1 MSTVEDVYRDTVWQ
15 PLIAPHDLNLTPT
28 PPSLD
33 AFSPKRQ
40 LTHSVVG
47 IVLSLGVPVNM
58 TLESWPH
65 YHSQMVQLFQ
75 EGWKWGCCP
84 VNEKSFRLVDTK
96 SLLCLSDL
104 WLKQAGN
111 GKPIELMSYNWLSH
125 VLESCPRSTKAAST
139 QAPYARL
146 GKSRRM

>member
-15 PLIAPHDLNLTPT
+15 PLIAPHELNLTPT

-33 AFSPKRQ
+33 EFSPKRQ

-58 TLESWPH
+58 TLGIWPH

-75 EGWKWGCCP
+75 EGWKWGVAQWMTKLQVGGYKVFALP
-84 VNEKSFRLVDTK
+84 FRFVVETSRKWQTNRVNVL
-96 SLLCLSDL
+96 SLAFSRTGILSPLNKGSQHTSSLC
-104 WLKQAGN
+104 QVG
-111 GKPIELMSYNWLSH
+111 
-125 VLESCPRSTKAAST
+125 
-139 QAPYARL
+139 
-146 GKSRRM
+146 